1 MFFRLVA
8 LLTLAVWLG
17 LNVIACA
24 GDDDLNASRA
34 PTIAVTDN
42 QESADDVNRYRLL
55 SFAALPA
62 AWYFTFPQ
70 FLVVRSIEKAPGS
83 VVIRRRPFEMKCSFL
98 L

>member
-1 MFFRLVA
+1 MFLRLVA
-8 LLTLAVWLG
+8 FFTLAVWLG
-17 LNVIACA
+17 LNVIASA

-42 QESADDVNRYRLL
+42 QESADDVNQYR
-55 SFAALPA
+55 SANFAVLPA
-62 AWYFTFPQ
+62 AWYPTFPR

-83 VVIRRRPFEMKCSFL
+83 VAIRRRPFEMKCSFL